1 MERNRRI
8 LIVDDQEDLREQLAK
23 LLLRSGKKNETSS
36 FVQNMRDRLMGKK
49 DDDEPESEEEEAGIP
64 DDAYEVETA
73 SQGEEAFEMVK
84 KALADGKPYAVLFT
98 DMRMPPGWDGLETSK
113 KIRDIDKN
121 IEIVIMTAYAD
132 HDQKTIA
139 ETVGT
144 PEKLLYI
151 KKPFQSEEIY
161 QLALSLTSKWNF
173 EETERQRKS
182 WLETVIRSMSR
193 VKTVTGKS
201 GDVYATALKS
211 ILTFTEAEKGFIAV
225 WGKDEKWE
233 VKNSSGLEMSEA
245 KELTE
250 ENAQRLFESRTTQT
264 FDGKY
269 LIPLKREGYS
279 AVVVL
284 YDVVS
289 KNDPE
294 WYKLLSLLGMTAS
307 EVLSSSAM
315 TQTLKK
321 QEQATALTIAI
332 SKISNECKNH
342 LSELLDY
349 ASMLKEVLNG
359 DSNSSIAK
367 NIIYSLKTMLRQ
379 MNDILVYTNEK
390 DFKNDSIELANLIEE
405 VFNKEKEDKKI
416 KAELELDGAKDTKIS
431 GDKDM
436 LSTVFSNMLFNS
448 IDAAISAGKDSV
460 KIKASIQD
468 ESDKITLAFEDN
480 GPGVSKEVQ
489 KNLFEAFASSTKKGG
504 FGIGLALSRQ
514 IIEKHGGNISYDIKF
529 SDGARFVIKLP
540 KPKA

>member
-49 DDDEPESEEEEAGIP
+49 DDDELNEEEESLP

-73 SQGEEAFEMVK
+73 SQGEEAYEMVK
-84 KALADGKPYAVLFT
+84 TALANGKPYAVLFT

-182 WLETVIRSMSR
+182 WLENVIRSMSR

-201 GDVYATALKS
+201 GDIYATALKS
-211 ILTFTEAEKGFIAV
+211 ILTFTEANKGFIAV

-233 VKNSSGLEMSEA
+233 VKNSSGME
-245 KELTE
+245 TE
-250 ENAQRLFESRTTQT
+250 EAVTLAEENSQRLFESRTTQT

-307 EVLSSSAM
+307 EVLSSSALS
-315 TQTLKK
+315 QDLKTK
-321 QEQATALTIAI
+321 EQVSALSIAI

-367 NIIYSLKTMLRQ
+367 NIICSLKTMHRQ

-390 DFKNDSIELANLIEE
+390 ELKNENLEAASLVSEIFE
-405 VFNKEKEDKKI
+405 NDKDYKNI
-416 KAELELDGAKDTKIS
+416 KAELKLTGAKDIKIS

-448 IDAAISAGKDSV
+448 LEAAATAKKDSV
-460 KIKASIQD
+460 KIIVDIK
-468 ESDKITLAFEDN
+468 EENDKIIIYFADN
-480 GPGVSKEVQ
+480 GAGVSKEAQ
-489 KNLFEAFASSTKKGG
+489 KNLFEPFAASTKKGG
-504 FGIGLALSRQ
+504 FGLGLALSRR
-514 IIEKHGGNISYDIKF
+514 IIEKHGGNISYDVKF
-529 SDGARFVIKLP
+529 EEGARFVIKLP
-540 KPKA
+540 KPSA